1 MSPAERQA
9 CETRIAGRAG
19 LDGAT
24 YGIDPRKRA
33 AFDLAAKKADL
44 LQEPFIAER
53 PTKGCKP
60 RVFEHESGVYGRA
73 APNWTASVACAI
85 PF

>member
-19 LDGAT
+19 SDGAT